1 MFFSLA
7 LSQDYVPS
15 REDVLHSRKATRGI
29 HEYVV
34 PIKSVQF
41 RFVDVG
47 GQRSQRQKWFSCFDD
62 VTAVLF
68 LVACSGFNQTILEDR
83 VTNRLIESLN
93 IFETIVNNRCFRHIT
108 IIIFFN
114 KYDLLQDKIQKSN
127 ISEFFPNF
135 RGDPR
140 NLDHVKGFLIGL
152 YDEVRRNLRQDFY
165 HHFTT
170 ATNTENIK
178 KVFKDVKDSILK
190 SHIDELMQ
198 I

>member
-1 MFFSLA
+1 M
-7 LSQDYVPS
+7 
-15 REDVLHSRKATRGI
+15 
-29 HEYVV
+29 
-34 PIKSVQF
+34 PIKNVQF

-47 GQRSQRQKWFSCFDD
+47 GQRSQRQKWFNCFDD

-68 LVACSGFNQTILEDR
+68 LVASSGYDQTILEDR

-93 IFETIVNNRCFRHIT
+93 IFETIVNNRCFKHIA
-108 IIIFFN
+108 IIVFFN
-114 KYDLLQDKIQKSN
+114 KFDLLEQKIGKSS
-127 ISEFFPNF
+127 IKQYFPNF
-135 RGDPR
+135 RGEP
-140 NLDHVKGFLIGL
+140 NNINHIKGFLISL
-152 YDEVRRNLRQDFY
+152 YDEVRRNNQSQDFY

-170 ATNTENIK
+170 ATDTENIK